1 MANKTN
7 LTILLIMIE
16 VFLLSINDMVNAIT
30 VIFVA
35 LQVAQSYFILKEER

>member
-1 MANKTN
+1 MINRIN

-16 VFLLSINDMVNAIT
+16 VFLLSINNVVNAIT

-35 LQVAQSYFILKEER
+35 LQVVQSYLILKEER

>member
-16 VFLLSINDMVNAIT
+16 VFLLSINNVVNAIT

-35 LQVAQSYFILKEER
+35 LQVVQSYLILKEER

>member
-16 VFLLSINDMVNAIT
+16 VFLLTINNVVNAIT

-35 LQVAQSYFILKEER
+35 LQVVQSYLILKEER

>member
-1 MANKTN
+1 MVNKTN

-16 VFLLSINDMVNAIT
+16 VFLLTVNNVVNAIT

-35 LQVAQSYFILKEER
+35 LQVVQSYLILKEER

>member
-16 VFLLSINDMVNAIT
+16 VFLLTINNVANAIT

-35 LQVAQSYFILKEER
+35 LQVVQSYLILKEER

>member
-1 MANKTN
+1 MTNRIN

-16 VFLLSINDMVNAIT
+16 IFLLSINDVINAIT

-35 LQVAQSYFILKEER
+35 LQVVQSYLILKEER

>member
-16 VFLLSINDMVNAIT
+16 VFLLTINNVVNAIT
-30 VIFVA
+30 VMFVA
-35 LQVAQSYFILKEER
+35 LQVVQSYLILKEER

>member
-1 MANKTN
+1 MTNKIN

-16 VFLLSINDMVNAIT
+16 VFLLSINNVVNAIT

-35 LQVAQSYFILKEER
+35 LQVVQSYLILKEER

>member
-1 MANKTN
+1 MTNRIN

-16 VFLLSINDMVNAIT
+16 VFLLSINDVINAIT

-35 LQVAQSYFILKEER
+35 LQVVQSYLILKEER

>member
-1 MANKTN
+1 MTNRIN

-16 VFLLSINDMVNAIT
+16 VFLLTINDVVNAIT

-35 LQVAQSYFILKEER
+35 LQVVQSYLILKEER